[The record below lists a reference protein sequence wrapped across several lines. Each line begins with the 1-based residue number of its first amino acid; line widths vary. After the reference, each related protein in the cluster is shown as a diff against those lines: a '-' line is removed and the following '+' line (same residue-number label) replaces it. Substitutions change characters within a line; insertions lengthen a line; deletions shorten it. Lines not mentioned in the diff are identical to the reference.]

1 MEVAEIIAQ
10 LERLKGKFERKA
22 VEAAIARK
30 EEVTPELL
38 RTLEEI
44 ADPEGASR
52 RVAENDYIGHLYAFY
67 LLAQFRETRAHPLI
81 LKIGQ
86 LPSDLLDGLLG
97 DFITEGFGNALAST
111 CGGDISGIQSLI
123 ENPAADQWARGAAL
137 GSLATL
143 VAAGIKSR
151 EEIAGYLGELFR
163 GKLTDTNDI
172 VWSDL
177 VVYATDLC
185 ATELLGDIE
194 QAYAKGLVD
203 SGIIRQSDVHQD
215 LAKGLTWALKRL
227 ADDPHRKLID
237 DTIEEFGWWACFHR
251 DEEHRARRMDD
262 LSKPYD
268 PEWDGNRV
276 PYKRDTPKIGRNE
289 PCPCGSGKKYKKCCG
304 R

>member
-1 MEVAEIIAQ
+1 MEVAEIVAQ
-10 LERLKGKFERKA
+10 LERLKENFEREA
-22 VEAAIARK
+22 VEAAIARR

-38 RTLEEI
+38 RILEEI

-52 RVAENDYIGHLYAFY
+52 RVAEGDYMGHLYALY

-97 DFITEGFGNALAST
+97 DFVTEGFGNALAST

-172 VWSDL
+172 AWSDL

-203 SGIIRQSDVHQD
+203 PGIIELSEVNQD
-215 LAKGLTWALKRL
+215 LAKGTAWALKRL
-227 ADDPHRKLID
+227 ADNPHRKLIN
-237 DTIEEFGWWACFHR
+237 DTIEEFGRWACFHR
-251 DEEHRARRMDD
+251 DEEHRARRMDE

-268 PEWDGNRV
+268 PEWDGNSV